1 MADNV
6 EMANDEGADPRTD
19 FKMRP
24 DVPRTSADTV
34 SEDDPDKVQQ
44 LAKAGRPGVD
54 PDAGS
59 D

>member
-1 MADNV
+1 MTSDV
-6 EMANDEGADPRTD
+6 EMANDEGSDPSTD
-19 FKMRP
+19 FKKKP
-24 DVPRTSADTV
+24 DSPADATPK
-34 SEDDPDKVQQ
+34 DDPAKVQK